1 MTGGLW
7 WAFLIVL
14 FGVAT
19 VTNRDTLAMLALIL
33 ALTTVVSSQWGRR
46 TLNRVTYRRHPDK
59 THLRYGEETSLVI
72 EITNAKLLPLAW
84 LRALDVFP
92 LGLTVSTTEI
102 QHTQATD
109 TGLLVTLV
117 SLRWY
122 ERVRH
127 THHLRGAHRG
137 RFQLG
142 PVELSSAD
150 IFGFNRSYRTDPEA
164 DYITVYPKI
173 VPVSELTYPAGRPV
187 GEWLGRRRIIEDPL
201 RFSAVREYRSG
212 DNPRYIHWRAS
223 ARTAELQV
231 KTFEPSETISLMLA
245 VDVQTSEQAYAY
257 EPDLLELVLSAAA
270 SIGMDALEARH
281 MVGLFLN
288 TIGLRGERWVQV
300 ASGRHEQQAA
310 ELLSTLAGADP
321 FRGAPFVEMLRAMRV
336 NLPYG
341 ATIVALTAS
350 PSADVYEA
358 LSLIQEAGHPVLL
371 LTVGD
376 MPPLVPL
383 RIETRHLGGSDAWH
397 RLESL

>member
-1 MTGGLW
+1 MKGGLW
-7 WAFLIVL
+7 WAFLIIL

-19 VTNRDTLAMLALIL
+19 VTDRDALAVLALML
-33 ALTTVVSSQWGRR
+33 ALTTVVSSVWGRK
-46 TLNRVTYRRHPDK
+46 TLNRVTYRRQPGK
-59 THLRYGEETSLVI
+59 TLLRYGEETSLVI

-84 LRALDVFP
+84 LRALDIFP
-92 LGLTVSTTEI
+92 LGLTISTTEI
-102 QHTQATD
+102 QHTQASD

-127 THHLRGAHRG
+127 THQIRGTHRG

-150 IFGFNRSYRTDPEA
+150 IFGFNRSYRTDPEP
-164 DYITVYPKI
+164 DHITVYPKI
-173 VPVSELTYPAGRPV
+173 VPVNELTYPAGRPV

-201 RFSAVREYRSG
+201 RFSAVRAYRSG

-231 KTFEPSETISLMLA
+231 KTFEPSETVSLMLA

-270 SIGMDALEARH
+270 SIGVDALDKRH

-300 ASGRHEQQAA
+300 SPGRHERQTSD
-310 ELLSTLAGADP
+310 LLSTLAAADP
-321 FRGAPFVEMLRAMRV
+321 FRGAPFLDMLRAMRV
-336 NLPYG
+336 NMPFG
-341 ATIVALTAS
+341 ATIVAITAS

-358 LSLIQEAGHPVLL
+358 LSIIQEAGHPVLL

-383 RIETRHLGGSDAWH
+383 RLETRHLGGSDAWH